1 MLEGPSHPL
10 HAAVVREPP
19 APEAVTPAAMASALA
34 PGRHRLFAAL
44 SERLVQTN
52 ETSRAV
58 AWMWVAHL
66 IESADPGRP
75 CALVDLGAS
84 AGLNLVADA
93 LPSPW
98 VDQHDS
104 PIPTH
109 PLPPVAG
116 RLGVDR
122 HPLDARDPDTRAW
135 LRACVWPG
143 DTARV
148 ARLEAA
154 FAALEAAEA
163 DRAVTLVAADLGD
176 APARLSALDPSLRVL
191 ATQMIVRDY
200 VPAPARDR
208 YRAGMRAWLA
218 ARPPAT
224 AVWVEL
230 EPGGSAD
237 PDRLVALTAHLRV
250 RSGALRTFE
259 LARTHP
265 HPRRLFVDQTAVT
278 ALVGEVRDTASTA
291 D

>member
-1 MLEGPSHPL
+1 MPATGVAGLADDLDAQRRFLEQRVPSYARVLAELCSTLGTLVPRLEPVWQGRRFDSPYERPLLLLGALRYDAMLEGPSHPL

-176 APARLSALDPSLRVL
+176 APARLSSWCSKP
-191 ATQMIVRDY
+191 
-200 VPAPARDR
+200 
-208 YRAGMRAWLA
+208 
-218 ARPPAT
+218 
-224 AVWVEL
+224 
-230 EPGGSAD
+230 
-237 PDRLVALTAHLRV
+237 RLT
-250 RSGALRTFE
+250 
-259 LARTHP
+259 P
-265 HPRRLFVDQTAVT
+265 
-278 ALVGEVRDTASTA
+278 
-291 D
+291 